1 MDKTNAREIA
11 REYII
16 FLKNNNFNIEKAY
29 LFGSHAKGRDTENSD
44 IDLAVVFRELED
56 SFDMQVQLMKLRR
69 KIDTRIEPHPFLE
82 SDFDDSNPLVHEIL
96 DTGLEIDA

>member
-11 REYII
+11 RKYII
-16 FLKNNNFNIEKAY
+16 LLKKNNFNIEKAY
-29 LFGSHAKGRDTENSD
+29 LFGSHAKGRVTENSD

-96 DTGLEIDA
+96 DTGMEIEA

>member
-11 REYII
+11 RKFII

-29 LFGSHAKGRDTENSD
+29 LFGSYAKGRVTENSD

-56 SFDMQVQLMKLRR
+56 SFDMQVQLMKMRR

-82 SDFDDSNPLVHEIL
+82 SDFDDSNPFVHEIL
-96 DTGLEIDA
+96 HTGLEIEA

>member
-1 MDKTNAREIA
+1 MR
-11 REYII
+11 
-16 FLKNNNFNIEKAY
+16 
-29 LFGSHAKGRDTENSD
+29 D
-44 IDLAVVFRELED
+44 IDLAVVFREFED

-96 DTGLEIDA
+96 DTGLVIEA